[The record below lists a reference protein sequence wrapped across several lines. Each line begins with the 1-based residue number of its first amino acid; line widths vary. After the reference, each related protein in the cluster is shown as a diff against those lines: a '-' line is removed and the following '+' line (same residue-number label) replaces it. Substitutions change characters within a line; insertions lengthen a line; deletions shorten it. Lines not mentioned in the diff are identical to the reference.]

1 MIARLI
7 GRLVEVTDG
16 AALLDI
22 HGVVYEAFVPAY
34 LVTRLRGL
42 MESGSREV
50 TLHTL
55 HFIEGGIGGSQMTP
69 RLIGFLDRADRDFF
83 QVFTTV
89 KGIGTRKALKSMIEE
104 PAELAGYIEAGN
116 KAALTRLPEIGGR
129 TAEKIIAELRGKLA
143 RFALEAH
150 AAQAEPDY
158 KLEALRVLVETIQ
171 YSRAEAEDLI
181 ERALER
187 NSKINTVDDLIQ
199 EALNPERG

>member
-22 HGVVYEAFVPAY
+22 NGVVYEAFVPAY
-34 LVTRLRGL
+34 LIARLRGL